1 MCVLRF
7 IKIGSG
13 GNMKRIINIQILVSM
28 FIITLFLVTTVP
40 IKISAT
46 NSFDKTP
53 GQYFKYENDFFT
65 YNATILE
72 EKHNIFTLQETYY
85 YPDGDICTSYI
96 TNYDRYTRKIIS
108 PNFGEYFLWI
118 WINEDDLL
126 KPVIQCGDKS
136 LTLIE
141 TTSNYYIFTYSES
154 SGSYGTLYYDKDSLM
169 LSRADDVITTN
180 EVEKYSSITLS
191 DTGYEQLNSENIQ
204 NNVLNDLDDSNDG
217 FYTLSTTTYSP
228 PYYGSGGHKYHNS
241 EFRCIATASWFSSIF
256 SIHYN
261 YGEVDSGPHIPGL
274 FPLGR
279 GIAQSWAWV
288 IGPGGGMYTCSQS
301 GTYKVE
307 MDFTLDGASQ
317 VSIVNAGW
325 MGSGSASGKNT
336 LTVDIR
342 DYDTGYL
349 AGSKTVTLFEESAMP
364 TMFKTWNNKH
374 KTISLNVNFYSG
386 HSYDFLTELYAE
398 FRAGHVWLGAGFALT
413 GLEAQLTE
421 VRIIP
426 Q

>member
-1 MCVLRF
+1 MCVCY
-7 IKIGSG
+7 KVHKNGSG
-13 GNMKRIINIQILVSM
+13 RNMKRRINIQILVSM
-28 FIITLFLVTTVP
+28 FIITLFLVNTVSM
-40 IKISAT
+40 KISAT
-46 NSFDKTP
+46 NSFDKKP

-72 EKHNIFTLQETYY
+72 EKNDILTLQETYY

-96 TNYDRYTRKIIS
+96 ANYDKYTRKIIS
-108 PNFGEYFLWI
+108 PNFGEYFLWL

-126 KPVIQCGDKS
+126 KSIINVGDKS
-136 LTLIE
+136 LTLID
-141 TTSNYYIFTYSES
+141 TTSNYYTFTYSEP

-169 LSRADDVITTN
+169 LSHADDIVTTN
-180 EVEKYSSITLS
+180 DVEKCSSITLS
-191 DTGYEQLNSENIQ
+191 DTGYQRLNSENIQ
-204 NNVLNDLDDSNDG
+204 SNVVKDLDDSNDG
-217 FYTLSTTTYSP
+217 FYTLSTTYSP
-228 PYYGSGGHKYHNS
+228 PYYSNWGDEYHNS
-241 EFRCIATASWFSSIF
+241 EFKCTSTASWSSDIF
-256 SIHYN
+256 GKHYN
-261 YGEVDSGPHIPGL
+261 YGEVNSGSHIPGSL
-274 FPLGR
+274 PLGR

-288 IGPGGGMYTCSQS
+288 IGPGSGMYTCSQS

-349 AGSKTVTLFEESAMP
+349 AGSNTVTLFEGSAVP
-364 TMFKTWNNKH
+364 TMFKTWNNEH
-374 KTISLNVNFYSG
+374 KTIRLNVNFYSG
-386 HSYDFLTELYAE
+386 HSYDFKTELYAE
-398 FRAGHVWLGAGFALT
+398 FRAGHVLLGAGYALT
-413 GLEAQLTE
+413 GLEARLTE